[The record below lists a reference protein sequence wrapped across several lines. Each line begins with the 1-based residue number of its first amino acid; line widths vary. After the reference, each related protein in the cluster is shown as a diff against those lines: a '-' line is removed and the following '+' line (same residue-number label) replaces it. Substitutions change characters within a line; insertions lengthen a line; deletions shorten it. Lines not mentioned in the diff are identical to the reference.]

1 MTIDEIFDKIGAQKG
16 DVIINLNNKNFLLKI
31 ENNGDEKFSAHIYQ
45 PVYKI
50 VDNSIKKKFE
60 ILWSTTEGY
69 LENDED
75 KYYLSLSE
83 LIIHINELLKFI
95 DEDQLKY

>member
-1 MTIDEIFDKIGAQKG
+1 MSIDEIFDKIGAQKG

-60 ILWSTTEGY
+60 ILWSSEEGFN
-69 LENDED
+69 ENDED
-75 KYYLSLSE
+75 KYYLNLSE
-83 LIIHINELLKFI
+83 LIIYINELLKLI
-95 DEDQLKY
+95 DEDQLK

>member
-1 MTIDEIFDKIGAQKG
+1 MTIDEIFDEIGAQKG

-50 VDNSIKKKFE
+50 VDNSIKK
-60 ILWSTTEGY
+60 
-69 LENDED
+69 N
-75 KYYLSLSE
+75 
-83 LIIHINELLKFI
+83 
-95 DEDQLKY
+95 LKYFGLLLRDI